1 MIPPVIRKPFGVI
14 AIILGI
20 AAYAG
25 LVALASGRVA
35 RAPILAQAAV
45 YLVAGIAWVPLFFP
59 MVRYIE
65 TGRFT
70 KPRRAATRPAKEDG
84 K

>member
-1 MIPPVIRKPFGVI
+1 MPPIIRKPFGVI

-25 LVALASGRVA
+25 LVALASGYVA
-35 RAPILAQAAV
+35 RAPIVAQAV
-45 YLVAGIAWVPLFFP
+45 IYLVAGIAWVPAFMP
-59 MVRYIE
+59 MMRFIE

-70 KPRRAATRPAKEDG
+70 KPRAASSSVVKETG
-84 K
+84 R

>member
-1 MIPPVIRKPFGVI
+1 MPPVIRKPFGVI

-25 LVALASGRVA
+25 LVALVSGWVA
-35 RAPILAQAAV
+35 RAPIVAQAAI
-45 YLVAGIAWVPLFFP
+45 YLVAGIAWVPAFMP
-59 MVRYIE
+59 MMRFIE

-70 KPRRAATRPAKEDG
+70 KPRVAATPPATEDRR
-84 K
+84 

>member
-1 MIPPVIRKPFGVI
+1 MPPVIRKPFGVI

-25 LVALASGRVA
+25 LVAVASGYIA
-35 RAPILAQAAV
+35 KAPIVAQAAI
-45 YLVAGIAWVPLFFP
+45 YLVAGIAWVPAFMP
-59 MVRYIE
+59 MMRFIE

-70 KPRRAATRPAKEDG
+70 KPRALAGSALKET
-84 K
+84 KR